1 MCVSIFSVNRVHK
14 TYVIIIIMIMIITM
28 IITMIIIMIMMMVM
42 MMMMMMMMMIII
54 IIIVYSRPLVVV
66 QLSYRP
72 VHTFN
77 LRRYVV
83 HWFTSSHFEGSI
95 TRVILK

>member
-14 TYVIIIIMIMIITM
+14 TYVIILILILIIM
-28 IITMIIIMIMMMVM
+28 IITMIIIMI
-42 MMMMMMMMMIII
+42 MMMMMIII

-66 QLSYRP
+66 QLSYRL

-77 LRRYVV
+77 VRRYVV
-83 HWFTSSHFEGSI
+83 HWFTSSHFEGTI